1 MLKIATL
8 LLLLF
13 TASCLYDIFS
23 FGAVPNSDTLK
34 DQFANQRAILEA
46 IKQANASKTERVVRI
61 PNKKFYSMPIRV
73 ENVHNISI

>member
-1 MLKIATL
+1 MIRIAAL

-13 TASCLYDIFS
+13 ATNCLYDILS
-23 FGAVPNSDTLK
+23 FGAVPNSDTLR
-34 DQFANQRAILEA
+34 DQFANQKAILEA